1 MWSRNLGSQD
11 YFLPVSCDID
21 TGIVTAKV
29 PSSWLRVLYLH
40 LIGLQE
46 VLVLLM
52 AEILMCK
59 QRCMEVNTGK
69 NVVI

>member
-1 MWSRNLGSQD
+1 M
-11 YFLPVSCDID
+11 
-21 TGIVTAKV
+21 GIGTAKV
-29 PSSWLRVLYLH
+29 PSSWLLVSYLH

-52 AEILMCK
+52 AEVLMCRQ
-59 QRCMEVNTGK
+59 QRCMEMYTGK